1 MMPLSFAD
9 IEQDNIIRR
18 IGGSPEVK
26 KHLENLGFVVG
37 GNVKVVNRLG
47 GNIIV
52 NVKEARIAISQESM
66 FAGYGNVFGFII
78 GLLVVAFGVYMIIRK
93 PREN

>member
-1 MMPLSFAD
+1 MMPIALANVGEPM
-9 IEQDNIIRR
+9 IVKR

-37 GNVKVVNRLG
+37 GNVTVITSLG

-52 NVKEARIAISQESM
+52 NVKESMVAISEEM
-66 FAGYGNVFGFII
+66 A
-78 GLLVVAFGVYMIIRK
+78 RK
-93 PREN
+93 IMV